1 MASVQIQTSN
11 IESKLKSLAQRA
23 ASRGGALLHAITLG
37 NFGTFG
43 LARPWP
49 WWPLSPAYARQ
60 VGRLYATLFVS
71 GALYRSVKKNDELL
85 KSTVSIS
92 NQDVPYALAHHY
104 GYPKGTMR
112 HPGLPARRVL
122 PIDWTDEVLPDVKTR
137 VVKEVASTFQRRLK

>member
-1 MASVQIQTSN
+1 MVEVNLSRAERRLSST
-11 IESKLKSLAQRA
+11 AQQA
-23 ASRGGALLHAITLG
+23 VSAGGRVLHLITLA
-37 NFGTFG
+37 NFGSTG